1 MSALA
6 TRAFARKKKVTKAR
20 AMEII
25 ERMQATTGDVEGL
38 SELYSYFKPTTP
50 SKPKTDQQWAAKA
63 IGKNDV
69 RNALNRLQV
78 EDGQMVACD
87 GHRVHVCTTDLPN
100 GAYDN
105 QFNLIDDAYA
115 GKFPDWKRVIPSDR
129 DRPGKISLES
139 VVIKERHTAIPGY
152 TKNSIIKGHFLD
164 LQFGEVVIRFNGEYW
179 NDAVCMFTGKAEV
192 RYNGDNDSIL
202 ITEAGKRAVVMPI
215 RT

>member
-25 ERMQATTGDVEGL
+25 ERLQATTGDVEGL
-38 SELYSYFKPTTP
+38 SELYSYFKPTSP
-50 SKPKTDQQWAAKA
+50 SKPKTDQQWVSKA

-78 EDGQMVACD
+78 EDGQMIGCD
-87 GHRVHVCTTDLPN
+87 GHRVHVCNTELPN

-115 GKFPDWKRVIPSDR
+115 GKFPDWKRVIPSN
-129 DRPGKISLES
+129 RPGKISLDA

-152 TKNSIIKGHFLD
+152 ADGSVIKGHFLD
-164 LQFGEVVIRFNGEYW
+164 LQLGETLIRLNGEYW
-179 NDAVCMFTGKAEV
+179 NDATCMFTGKAEV
-192 RYNGDNDSIL
+192 RYGTNNDSIL
-202 ITEAGKRAVVMPI
+202 INEDGKRAVVMPI
-215 RT
+215 RP

>member
-25 ERMQATTGDVEGL
+25 ERLQATTGDVEGL
-38 SELYSYFKPTTP
+38 SELYSYFKPSAP
-50 SKPKTDQQWAAKA
+50 SKPKTDQQWVSKA
-63 IGKNDV
+63 MGKNDV

-78 EDGQMVACD
+78 EDGQMVGCD
-87 GHRVHVCTTDLPN
+87 GHRVHVCTTELPN

-115 GKFPDWKRVIPSDR
+115 GKFPDWRRVIPSDR

-139 VVIKERHTAIPGY
+139 VVIKERHTQIEGY
-152 TKNSIIKGHFLD
+152 KGKIIKGHFLD
-164 LQFGEVVIRFNGEYW
+164 LMFGEVVVRFNGEYW
-179 NDAVCMFTGKAEV
+179 NDATYMFTGKAEV
-192 RYNGDNDSIL
+192 RYSTNNDSIL
-202 ITEAGKRAVVMPI
+202 INEDGKRAVVMPI
-215 RT
+215 RP

>member
-1 MSALA
+1 MSTIA

-25 ERMQATTGDVEGL
+25 ERLQATTGDVEGL

-69 RNALNRLQV
+69 RTALNRLQV
-78 EDGQMVACD
+78 EDGQMIGCD
-87 GHRVHVCTTDLPN
+87 GSRVHVCNTELPN

-129 DRPGKISLES
+129 NRPSKISLES
-139 VVIKERHTAIPGY
+139 VVIKEHHTQIPGC
-152 TKNSIIKGHFLD
+152 KFGVIKGNFLD
-164 LQFGEVVIRFNGEYW
+164 LQFNDVVIRFNGEYW
-179 NDAVCMFTGKAEV
+179 NDATCMFTGKAEV
-192 RYNGDNDSIL
+192 RYSTNNDSIL
-202 ITEAGKRAVVMPI
+202 INEDGKIAVVMPI
-215 RT
+215 RP

>member
-25 ERMQATTGDVEGL
+25 ERLQATTGDVEGL

-50 SKPKTDQQWAAKA
+50 SKPKTDQQWVSKA

-78 EDGQMVACD
+78 EDGQMVGCD
-87 GHRVHVCTTDLPN
+87 GHRVHVCTTELPN

-115 GKFPDWKRVIPSDR
+115 GKFPDWKRVIPTNL
-129 DRPGKISLES
+129 PGKISLES
-139 VVIKERHTAIPGY
+139 VVIKERHTQIEG
-152 TKNSIIKGHFLD
+152 NIIKGNIIKGNFLD
-164 LQFGEVVIRFNGEYW
+164 LMFGEVVVRFNGEYW
-179 NDAVCMFTGKAEV
+179 NDATCMFTGKAEV
-192 RYNGDNDSIL
+192 RYSTNNDSIL
-202 ITEAGKRAVVMPI
+202 INEDGKRAVVMPI
-215 RT
+215 RP